1 MREEYLTRASLPP
14 SLPSSRSTTPIQRAC
29 CGLVSLVYPRRNS
42 TKSRQTCPTLM
53 PPLFSLISL
62 KASGSVALENRRR
75 MSHEDRLKFCQRCSG
90 TIGFLHDKSR
100 IGKIVA
106 LSCFSMISA
115 RSEGERYEWIIW
127 NFKKILSL
135 PQSQAINLTSRVR
148 IWKKWH
154 VFGARSC

>member
-53 PPLFSLISL
+53 PPLFNLISL
-62 KASGSVALENRRR
+62 KASGSLALENRRR
-75 MSHEDRLKFCQRCSG
+75 MNHEDRLKFCQRCSG

-100 IGKIVA
+100 IGDRRIIVLFDD
-106 LSCFSMISA
+106 LSEVRRGTIRMDYMEFQKNS
-115 RSEGERYEWIIW
+115 
-127 NFKKILSL
+127 LSL
-135 PQSQAINLTSRVR
+135 
-148 IWKKWH
+148 
-154 VFGARSC
+154 

>member
-29 CGLVSLVYPRRNS
+29 CLVSLVYPRRNS

-53 PPLFSLISL
+53 PPLFNLISL
-62 KASGSVALENRRR
+62 KASGSLALENRRR

-100 IGKIVA
+100 IGKHRRIIVLFDD
-106 LSCFSMISA
+106 LSEVRRGTIRMDYMEFQKNS
-115 RSEGERYEWIIW
+115 
-127 NFKKILSL
+127 LSL
-135 PQSQAINLTSRVR
+135 IASN
-148 IWKKWH
+148 
-154 VFGARSC
+154 